1 MWATLRWLG
10 EGGIWGG
17 AWKRRGDRQKFL
29 LSFLLLWPMEGIFW
43 DIFPYPSPSIKI
55 KIKTFPPLPLI
66 QVKKKEQNT
75 ERPTLCL
82 EITH

>member
-1 MWATLRWLG
+1 MGPGNNL
-10 EGGIWGG
+10 EH
-17 AWKRRGDRQKFL
+17 RQKFL
-29 LSFLLLWPMEGIFW
+29 LSFLLLWPVEDIFW

-75 ERPTLCL
+75 KRPTLYL